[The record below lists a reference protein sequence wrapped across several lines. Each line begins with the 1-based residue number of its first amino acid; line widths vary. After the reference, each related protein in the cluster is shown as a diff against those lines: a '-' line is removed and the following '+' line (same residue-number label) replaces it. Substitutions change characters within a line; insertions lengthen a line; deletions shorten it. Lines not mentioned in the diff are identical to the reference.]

1 MRTCL
6 AAVRSSKCVMTTS
19 TVCDINYGPEPQ
31 PAGPKFPI
39 LMDFVQKT
47 FGAAFKNLY
56 SRSLGSPACSKAQ
69 PFSTTY
75 EYIVSPPDGLKVHLK
90 DGQPVYL

>member
-1 MRTCL
+1 
-6 AAVRSSKCVMTTS
+6 
-19 TVCDINYGPEPQ
+19 
-31 PAGPKFPI
+31 
-39 LMDFVQKT
+39 MDFVQKT

-56 SRSLGSPACSKAQ
+56 SPLGCLVCSRSQ

-75 EYIVSPPDGLKVHLK
+75 EYIVSPPARLKVNLK